1 MTNEKNELPQIDEAR
16 AGRERISVIAREKKQ
31 SGELSMIEAGA
42 VMAGAALLALAVYA
56 GGKYVLDLIRSS
68 QFKSEAQMF
77 HTGVLNADQNDAYSS
92 AETLTI
98 LAQNHAFDSAG
109 SRVASDKSAVK
120 GMFNGTV
127 TAAAGTL
134 VTSNDS
140 VVSRP
145 TPSPRQSARS
155 ASRRDYRLHA
165 GHRQREDLFST
176 LRPHSPRR
184 RRRRR
189 VHPMVQWRLWRF
201 GPRERK
207 PGPPTWEALSKC

>member
-1 MTNEKNELPQIDEAR
+1 MTNEKNELPQIDEAKAR
-16 AGRERISVIAREKKQ
+16 RERILMIARAKKQ

-77 HTGVLNADQNDAYSS
+77 HTGVLNATQNDADFS

-109 SRVASDKSAVK
+109 SRVASDKSSVK

-127 TAAAGTL
+127 TAAVGTL

-140 VVSRP
+140 VVLTYPVTS
-145 TPSPRQSARS
+145 TVCSLSVAALITVYTQVTVN
-155 ASRRDYRLHA
+155 
-165 GHRQREDLFST
+165 GTTLFSPT
-176 LRPHSPRR
+176 TTFSPATAATACASSGAMAS
-184 RRRRR
+184 
-189 VHPMVQWRLWRF
+189 VALWTTR
-201 GPRERK
+201 
-207 PGPPTWEALSKC
+207 T

>member
-1 MTNEKNELPQIDEAR
+1 VTNENTQAIQVDPIKERRARILKIAR
-16 AGRERISVIAREKKQ
+16 AKKQ

-56 GGKYVLDLIRSS
+56 GGKYVLDLIHSS

-77 HTGVLNADQNDAYSS
+77 HTGILNATQNDADFSS
-92 AETLTI
+92 ETLTV

-127 TAAAGTL
+127 TAAVGTL

-140 VVSRP
+140 LILTYPVTSTVCSLSAAALITVYTQVTVNGTTIFSP
-145 TPSPRQSARS
+145 TVTFNPQTVATAC
-155 ASRRDYRLHA
+155 ASNGA
-165 GHRQREDLFST
+165 MASMG
-176 LRPHSPRR
+176 
-184 RRRRR
+184 
-189 VHPMVQWRLWRF
+189 LWTTR
-201 GPRERK
+201 
-207 PGPPTWEALSKC
+207 T